1 MLEKYNAQYN
11 RFAAMLLYKQIKK
24 LQSKEVKPLLKEF
37 LREDMAA
44 QDITSN
50 TLISKTKQGEALLSS
65 REKMIFCG
73 APIVENMFSKKVT
86 TKMLCRDGDL
96 IKKSQIIAK
105 ISGPMLKI
113 LTCERVLLNLVQRL
127 SGIST
132 LTSKY
137 VQKLNSREI
146 KVLDTRKTTPGLRL
160 FEKYAV
166 STGGGNNHRLD
177 LSSGMLIK
185 DNHLTLIK
193 EETLRSIQ
201 LKKIKKPIQI
211 EVDHIGQIT
220 AENLKISNGYLLDN
234 MGPAEI
240 GRCIKKINSLKPNNK
255 NIFIEASG
263 GITLKTISQYNI
275 KGLDGVSVGALTH
288 QARSVDVGLD
298 IK

>member
-1 MLEKYNAQYN
+1 
-11 RFAAMLLYKQIKK
+11 MLLYKQIKK
-24 LQSKEVKPLLKEF
+24 LQSKEVRALLKEF

-50 TLISKTKQGEALLSS
+50 TLISKTKQGEALLSA

-73 APIVENMFSKKVT
+73 APIIENMFSKKVI
-86 TKMLCRDGDL
+86 TKMLCRDGDF

-105 ISGPMLKI
+105 ISGPMLEI
-113 LTCERVLLNLVQRL
+113 LTRERVLLNLVQRL

-137 VQKLNSREI
+137 VQKLNSKEI

-166 STGGGNNHRLD
+166 STGGGNNHRLN
-177 LSSGMLIK
+177 LSSGVLIK
-185 DNHLTLIK
+185 DNHLALIK
-193 EETLRSIQ
+193 EEALRSIQ
-201 LKKIKKPIQI
+201 LKKIKTPIQI

-240 GRCIKKINSLKPNNK
+240 RRCIKKINSLKPNKK

-263 GITLKTISQYNI
+263 GITLKTIGRHNI